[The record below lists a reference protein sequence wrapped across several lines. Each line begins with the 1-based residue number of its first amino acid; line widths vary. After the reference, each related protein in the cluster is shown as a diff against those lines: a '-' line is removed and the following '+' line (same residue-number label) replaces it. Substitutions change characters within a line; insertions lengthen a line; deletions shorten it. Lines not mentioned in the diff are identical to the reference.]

1 MSTQSLVSRKKILEL
16 EKVLMDNTD
25 GTNII
30 SNQGK
35 SIVRSEQFPLKHSF
49 ADGIYIRQMG
59 MDKDS
64 VVVGAIHNHLHAW
77 FLLTGKI
84 TIITESSQEE
94 FIAPCY
100 VVSTPGV
107 KRVIYA
113 EEESLFVN
121 IHKNPSNTQNL
132 DELEAQIVSKNYEEY
147 EKYINKNK

>member
-147 EKYINKNK
+147 EKYINQNK

>member
-147 EKYINKNK
+147 EKYINQKK

>member
-147 EKYINKNK
+147 YN